1 MKRAILNLI
10 IVLFL
15 TSCNFSLSQST
26 NIPLITPLNEV
37 EVHAPVNNYQTKF
50 DFGVMEKIGR
60 KVCAEGDAQTL
71 YEMTS
76 SMQINMPP
84 KSCIWV
90 TSGALISDIIPQSI
104 AGVVRIGSYPP
115 EVQLPE
121 WILAVKLPWVR
132 LSDSI
137 YNAGIEAGFL
147 DFDQTILTIESPK
160 NSEYKVVVACWRQ
173 RNLDDQGRQ
182 LTTVH
187 MHVLYEGERSL
198 EFQGDEWQGHIL
210 LLENPT
216 DISLAE
222 EFCLQWIA
230 AHGVKELPQALLKLD
245 FPVGIDPRYIGIPE
259 VIDQ

>member
-1 MKRAILNLI
+1 MVRAIWKML

-15 TSCNFSLSQST
+15 TSCTFTQNPPTL
-26 NIPLITPLNEV
+26 IPLISSLNEV
-37 EVHAPVNNYQTKF
+37 EVYEPVKNYQTKF

-60 KVCAEGDAQTL
+60 KICTDRIAQSL
-71 YEMTS
+71 YEMNT
-76 SMQINMPP
+76 SMQINIPT
-84 KSCIWV
+84 KACIWV
-90 TSGALISDIIPQSI
+90 TTSAVVSDIVPQDT
-104 AGVVRIGSYPP
+104 AGVVRIGTYPP
-115 EVQLPE
+115 ESELPD
-121 WILAVKLPWVR
+121 WILGVKLPWVR
-132 LSDSI
+132 LPDSI

-160 NSEYKVVVACWRQ
+160 NSEYLAVVACWRQ

-182 LTTVH
+182 LTTMR

-222 EFCLQWIA
+222 EFCLQWFA